1 MLKLI
6 NKIIRLSLFWNDDID
21 YLFSANIEDPFNS
34 TGAII
39 EVMRNFSLAS
49 GFGTIFKGNSNES
62 LNEYGRY
69 SSQLC
74 LNGKLE
80 RICCCLVDIRN

>member
-1 MLKLI
+1 M

-21 YLFSANIEDPFNS
+21 YLFSANIEDPSNS

-39 EVMRNFSLAS
+39 EVIRNFSLAS
-49 GFGTIFKGNSNES
+49 GFGAIFKGNSNES
-62 LNEYGRY
+62 LNQYGRY

-80 RICCCLVDIRN
+80 WTYCYLVDIRN